1 MDVICKISFS
11 GKEIDKM
18 KPVKDKKTG
27 TWTIQYRYKNSLG
40 ENKKSTKRGFQTK
53 REAEEWY
60 MNFKLSQKGNLNM
73 TFEAFLEIYKND
85 IHKKIR
91 ENTLHSKEHM
101 INKKILPYFKDKK
114 MNELQAKDI
123 IAWHNIL
130 LDMKGKNGKPY
141 APTYLRS
148 IHSQLSAILNH
159 AVKFYGLS
167 SNPANAVGSIGS
179 KKRSEITFWQKEE
192 YLKFSETMMYKP
204 LSYYAFEVLY
214 WCGLREGELLA
225 LTRADI
231 DLSNAIINVNKSY
244 QRINR
249 KDIITPPK
257 TKKSIRKV
265 KMPKFLCD
273 ELQDYFK
280 SIYGLKNDMRIFP
293 ISKSYLHH
301 EMERGCKE
309 SGVKKIRIHDLRH
322 SHCSLL
328 IDRGFSAVAIAER
341 LGHESYKVTLDVY
354 AHLFPER
361 QNEIA
366 DRLDME
372 RKQ

>member
-1 MDVICKISFS
+1 MT
-11 GKEIDKM
+11 
-18 KPVKDKKTG
+18 PVKDAKTG
-27 TWTIQYRYKNSLG
+27 KWMIQYRYKNSLG

-53 REAEEWY
+53 RQAEEWY

-91 ENTLHSKEHM
+91 ENTLRSKEHM
-101 INKKILPYFKDKK
+101 INKKILPYFNSKK

-167 SNPANAVGSIGS
+167 FNPANAVGSIGS

-192 YLKFSETMMYKP
+192 YLKFAESMMDKP

-225 LTRADI
+225 LTKADI
-231 DLSNAIINVNKSY
+231 DLSNDIIDVNKSY
-244 QRINR
+244 QRIDR
-249 KDIITPPK
+249 KDVITPPK

-265 KMPKFLCD
+265 KMPKFLCE

-280 SIYGLKNDMRIFP
+280 SIYGLKDDMRIFP
-293 ISKSYLHH
+293 VSKSYLHH

-341 LGHESYKVTLDVY
+341 LGHESYKVTLDIY

-366 DRLDME
+366 DRLDAE